1 MTNVLATPSSV
12 QKLPVAVVVEPTV
25 VAAVVAYSADFVV
38 AVVAAVASAHL
49 QPSKNLLRHRCS
61 PTKLEKQD

>member
-1 MTNVLATPSSV
+1 MTNVLATPSRV

-38 AVVAAVASAHL
+38 AVVAAVASAFSAVATVAFAL
-49 QPSKNLLRHRCS
+49 DFVVS
-61 PTKLEKQD
+61 